1 MLRGQL
7 DVLGA
12 GRGSVVL
19 VAGPAGA
26 GNHVAGRGREPGC
39 GSGVRVFCGGGDRA
53 ARAVPLG
60 VILDALVSAEDPPV
74 DPGRLHDLS
83 QSPDQRTWL
92 LRELLEALEKA
103 AHRAPLSIMIRPLAR
118 LRSPGTVD
126 QAVHDRFRNQQL
138 RPGPVTYQ
146 VTTDP
151 GSSRRNATIPDA
163 DIPPACDN
171 PTGGDYVD
179 EPPSW

>member
-1 MLRGQL
+1 VLRGQL

-26 GNHVAGRGREPGC
+26 GKTMLLAEAASLAADR
-39 GSGVRVFCGGGDRA
+39 GSGFCDGGDPA

-103 AHRAPLSIMIRPLAR
+103 AHRAPLLVMIDDLQWADTAGGGAGVRDPARPAGR
-118 LRSPGTVD
+118 GRGR
-126 QAVHDRFRNQQL
+126 AG
-138 RPGPVTYQ
+138 RPGHA
-146 VTTDP
+146 
-151 GSSRRNATIPDA
+151 RRRA
-163 DIPPACDN
+163 
-171 PTGGDYVD
+171 G
-179 EPPSW
+179 

>member
-1 MLRGQL
+1 MPPRLRGRQAEVDVLRGQL

-12 GRGSVVL
+12 GRGSVEL

-26 GNHVAGRGREPGC
+26 GKTMLLAEAANLAADR
-39 GSGVRVFCGGGDRA
+39 GSGFSAAAGNSA

-83 QSPDQRTWL
+83 QSPDQGTWL

-103 AHRAPLSIMIRPLAR
+103 AHRAPLLVMIDDL
-118 LRSPGTVD
+118 
-126 QAVHDRFRNQQL
+126 
-138 RPGPVTYQ
+138 
-146 VTTDP
+146 
-151 GSSRRNATIPDA
+151 
-163 DIPPACDN
+163 
-171 PTGGDYVD
+171 
-179 EPPSW
+179 

>member
-26 GNHVAGRGREPGC
+26 GKTMLLAEAANLAADR
-39 GSGVRVFCGGGDRA
+39 GSGFSAVTGNSA

-83 QSPDQRTWL
+83 QSPTSGPGCCASCWKPSRKPHT
-92 LRELLEALEKA
+92 
-103 AHRAPLSIMIRPLAR
+103 APRCWS
-118 LRSPGTVD
+118 
-126 QAVHDRFRNQQL
+126 
-138 RPGPVTYQ
+138 
-146 VTTDP
+146 
-151 GSSRRNATIPDA
+151 
-163 DIPPACDN
+163 
-171 PTGGDYVD
+171 
-179 EPPSW
+179 